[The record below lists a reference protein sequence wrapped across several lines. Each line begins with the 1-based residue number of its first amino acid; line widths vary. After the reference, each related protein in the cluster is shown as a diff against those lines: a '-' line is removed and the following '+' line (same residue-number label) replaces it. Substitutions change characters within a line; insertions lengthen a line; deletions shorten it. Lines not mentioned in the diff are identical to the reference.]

1 MSKVLNKSYVE
12 FYLRMMRHIFFG
24 SPLKVDQATE
34 EAMEQLIYKAEDA
47 REIVAAAN
55 YMAGKAANKNTYYS
69 HWEKQALVR
78 LEDEMHTIK
87 RMLVL
92 RNGA

>member
-1 MSKVLNKSYVE
+1 MGKVLSESYVE
-12 FYLRMMRHIFFG
+12 FCLITLRNAFFG

-34 EAMEQLIYKAEDA
+34 EAMERLIYKAEDA

-55 YMAGKAANKNTYYS
+55 YMAGDPLHKKPYQAL
-69 HWEKQALVR
+69 WQKQALLR
-78 LEDEMHTIK
+78 LEDEMHALK
-87 RMLVL
+87 RLLVL